1 MLSSISEDSGD
12 IRMKRRLMILTM
24 TALVLP
30 AVASAEDMLMTS
42 ADGTV
47 VFRGSYGITAI
58 EANELVYSGKHK
70 LSQLIWESTA
80 VSTFTGQVKVDLDPF
95 FVRAT
100 GTLGLDGDGHMRDY
114 DWLSTDLPW
123 THRSIHPDTRLNH
136 YFAGTIEAGREIL
149 SRDGTTVSLGGGVK
163 YTDVKWTA
171 WGGSYVYSSSGFR
184 DLKGDFADNEKG
196 ISYRQQW
203 PVPFLGID
211 LSHSTGPWTFAGSFQ
226 GGVAVNGKGTDD
238 HWMRDL
244 RFIDHVETTPAVMI
258 TGSAEYEVRSNT
270 AFFVS
275 GAFDQIIRGRADTDM
290 IDKITGDKR
299 RFAEGAGADY
309 MSVTVSLGL
318 RGKF

>member
-1 MLSSISEDSGD
+1 MKPWLIILSA
-12 IRMKRRLMILTM
+12 TM
-24 TALVLP
+24 FGLP
-30 AVASAEDMLMTS
+30 AAVHAEDMLLTS
-42 ADGTV
+42 ADGAV

-58 EANELVYSGKHK
+58 EANELVYQGKWK
-70 LSQLIWESTA
+70 VSQLIWESSA
-80 VSTFTGQVKVDLDPF
+80 ISTFTGQAKVDFDQF
-95 FVRAT
+95 FLRAT
-100 GTLGLDGDGHMRDY
+100 GTIGINGDGHMRDY
-114 DWLSTDLPW
+114 DWFIQDKPW
-123 THRSIHPDTRLNH
+123 THRSVHPDTRLNH
-136 YFAGTIEAGREIL
+136 YFTGTIEAGREVL
-149 SRDGTTVSLGGGVK
+149 SYDGTTVSLGGGVK

-184 DLKGDFADNEKG
+184 DLKGDFPDNEKG

-211 LSHSTGPWTFAGSFQ
+211 LTHSEGPWTFAGAFQ

-258 TGSAEYEVRSNT
+258 TGSAEYEVRPNT

-290 IDKITGDKR
+290 IDTLNGGKR
-299 RFAEGAGADY
+299 KFPDGAGADY